1 MAKFRLEPVLRL
13 RRHREESR
21 KRELAEAV
29 AVEMQRKEGVM
40 RLARMRDE
48 QKQTLRQAQQVGLL
62 DMEAVIQERQYVGLL
77 DREIGLGLGVVA
89 GAERETAARR
99 ARMVEAMKER
109 KALEVLQERSRSAER
124 RREAAVEAAALDEV
138 AAVQFERARQEA

>member
-1 MAKFRLEPVLRL
+1 
-13 RRHREESR
+13 
-21 KRELAEAV
+21 LAEAV